1 MQVATARE
9 LNSTL
14 KEAFLEQILKNFM
27 NVQIN
32 CMFYNES
39 VEE

>member
-14 KEAFLEQILKNFM
+14 KEAFLEHIKKCM

-32 CMFYNES
+32 CIFYNES